1 MSDSPIYQSRFDSL
15 KCCILIPTYNNEGT
29 LASVLQD
36 LLLYTKNLVV
46 VNDGSTDGTRDIL
59 KYFQQLHI
67 HHFPENRG
75 KGEALKTGFRLAEEL
90 GYEYA
95 ITIDSD
101 GQHYPDDLDV
111 FLTNL
116 EMKRAEDPELLL
128 VGDRNMGQDGIP
140 GKSSTGNKFSN
151 FWYLVVTGTQLHD
164 TQSGYRL
171 YPLKVVNSIKYY
183 TSKFEFEI
191 EVIVKA
197 AWRKVE
203 VKNIPIKVLYEQENR
218 VTHFRPF
225 WDITRIVILYMWFV
239 LVSFFYI
246 HPRNKYQDF
255 KQKGFRKF
263 WKEDILKSQEP
274 PQKKA
279 AAIALG
285 VFVGISPFWGLHT
298 LLVFVLAAAFRL
310 NKVIAFLFSNIS
322 IPPVI
327 PVIIYA
333 SYQMGSVLSGKGF
346 DWGLKLQEFNSASDV
361 FTGLWQYI
369 LGSLALGG
377 IVALCIWI
385 VFYFLFS
392 VSNQKQVI
400 KP

>member
-1 MSDSPIYQSRFDSL
+1 
-15 KCCILIPTYNNEGT
+15 
-29 LASVLQD
+29 
-36 LLLYTKNLVV
+36 
-46 VNDGSTDGTRDIL
+46 
-59 KYFQQLHI
+59 
-67 HHFPENRG
+67 
-75 KGEALKTGFRLAEEL
+75 
-90 GYEYA
+90 
-95 ITIDSD
+95 
-101 GQHYPDDLDV
+101 
-111 FLTNL
+111 
-116 EMKRAEDPELLL
+116 
-128 VGDRNMGQDGIP
+128 
-140 GKSSTGNKFSN
+140 
-151 FWYLVVTGTQLHD
+151 
-164 TQSGYRL
+164 
-171 YPLKVVNSIKYY
+171 
-183 TSKFEFEI
+183 
-191 EVIVKA
+191 
-197 AWRKVE
+197 
-203 VKNIPIKVLYEQENR
+203 
-218 VTHFRPF
+218 
-225 WDITRIVILYMWFV
+225 
-239 LVSFFYI
+239 
-246 HPRNKYQDF
+246 
-255 KQKGFRKF
+255 
-263 WKEDILKSQEP
+263 